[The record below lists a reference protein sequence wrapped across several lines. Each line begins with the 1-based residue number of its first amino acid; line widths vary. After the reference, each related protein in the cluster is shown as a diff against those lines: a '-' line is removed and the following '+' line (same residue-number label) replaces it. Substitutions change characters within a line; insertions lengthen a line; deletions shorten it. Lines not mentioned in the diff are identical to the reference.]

1 MTAKFDPTYVAKVIL
16 QLYDDGA
23 DKCSALAAVVR
34 SIADELSYYEFL
46 PNNDH
51 RVIDADTVYKVAQ
64 EIEKYESL

>member
-16 QLYDDGA
+16 QSYDDGA
-23 DKCSALAAVVR
+23 DKCSALAEVVR

-46 PNNDH
+46 PNNDR

-64 EIEKYESL
+64 EIEKYDSL